1 MAWVLSKMLPWE
13 IVAIVDR
20 MAHEREPLC
29 HCVDCGALLLAQDTE
44 PVVRTGDRFTYCM
57 AYGALEVAVNQARR
71 ARLLVSRQTVPRQTL
86 FLPTHRVDEDHVLDC
101 AFTPR
106 YFKCDGAVFVNE
118 RPRMWMYA
126 PFTRLDG
133 RCVCMKC
140 MGPRKGV
147 REGFKEWKAL
157 ARS

>member
-1 MAWVLSKMLPWE
+1 MLPWE

-29 HCVDCGALLLAQDTE
+29 HCADCGALLLAQDTE

-57 AYGALEVAVNQARR
+57 AYGALEVAVDQARR
-71 ARLLVSRQTVPRQTL
+71 ARLLVCLETVPRQTL
-86 FLPTHRVDEDHVLDC
+86 FLPTHRVNEDHVLDC
-101 AFTPR
+101 VLTPR
-106 YFKCDGAVFVNE
+106 CFECDGAVFVNE

-133 RCVCMKC
+133 RCVCIQIA
-140 MGPRKGV
+140 P
-147 REGFKEWKAL
+147 
-157 ARS
+157 

>member
-44 PVVRTGDRFTYCM
+44 PVVRKGDRFTYCM
-57 AYGALEVAVNQARR
+57 AYGALEVAVNEARR
-71 ARLLVSRQTVPRQTL
+71 ARLLVRRETVPRQTL
-86 FLPTHRVDEDHVLDC
+86 VLPTHRIDEDHVLDC

-106 YFKCDGAVFVNE
+106 YFECDGAVFVNE

-147 REGFKEWKAL
+147 RKGFKGWKAL
-157 ARS
+157 ARL